1 MAASE
6 LVGLSDQVDGE
17 VLDYFEGFIFIE
29 PMFGDQAGEE
39 GAVDA
44 AGNVMA
50 RRDGEE
56 SASVVVEAYRVVEA
70 GGLGGLLAKT
80 HHALWGVMEPPR
92 GSKFECGVMSGERSQ
107 FPGEGGFVEGEE
119 DEGQALI
126 ISIAIQQR
134 LKGPDVFGWR
144 RYVGSFIASEFLV

>member
-17 VLDYFEGFIFIE
+17 VLDYFEGFVFIE

-56 SASVVVEAYRVVEA
+56 SASVIIETYRVVEA
-70 GGLGGLLAKT
+70 GGLSGLLAEA
-80 HHALWGVMEPPR
+80 HHALWRVVEPPGR
-92 GSKFECGVMSGERSQ
+92 TKFERGIVAG
-107 FPGEGGFVEGEE
+107 
-119 DEGQALI
+119 
-126 ISIAIQQR
+126 
-134 LKGPDVFGWR
+134 
-144 RYVGSFIASEFLV
+144 